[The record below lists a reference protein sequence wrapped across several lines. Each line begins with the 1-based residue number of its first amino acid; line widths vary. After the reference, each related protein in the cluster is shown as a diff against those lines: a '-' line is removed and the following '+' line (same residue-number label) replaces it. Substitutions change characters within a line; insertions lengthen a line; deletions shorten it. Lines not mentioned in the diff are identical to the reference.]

1 VALAAVGKYLAPIL
15 GQSSG
20 TQTRAKGGKKRKR
33 NGANAS
39 NALWGPTPLDS
50 ITVEHLNEDQIWNQ
64 IELKNEKMSNLLKVA
79 MVEEEKAEEDEAMR
93 LMEEEEQDEQ
103 AMDEV
108 EKKKQ
113 KKKKQSVLQDD
124 DDEDDLGAMPKER
137 IVHSLKDLSDADLR
151 SLGLDPSHRA
161 EFEDFDEM
169 EDDVSE
175 SEEEDTTLGYPGAS
189 DLSDDDEMRGKV
201 VTEPLRTEEQ
211 QRKRQAQIAAEERQ
225 RMREQRKMRKALGMD
240 DDDEDEDDEDEEDD
254 EEEEE
259 DDTEDTDYAEMGGIS
274 DASEE
279 TASDSD
285 DDSEEEQNKAKS
297 ERKRLSGILDN
308 LDTRES
314 NEAASKKWKSHPTLD
329 DDFFSIEQFNRDTDD
344 YGDEGISLGDDVDL
358 FRPIA
363 DEDEPIHYS
372 DFFAPPPGGT
382 SIKQNA
388 TQNEEAN
395 NTIPIR
401 NQTSERKTSVRF
413 HEEVSVRRIKP
424 RKSGEMEITPELLN
438 AMQNGQ
444 GRGEEGTDLS
454 EEEEDDHDD
463 DDDDDDDDDQ
473 ADAEEVEE
481 EEDVELDTVGSD
493 EEAENMDVD
502 SSEEERGENAVEEQA
517 SMDEE
522 ETETVQRVAGDLFAE
537 DAEEEEGKGAGK
549 QQSTHQKR
557 LEKLQHEIA
566 RLERENVSK
575 KDWTLMGETGSRAR
589 PENSLLAEPLDFENN
604 QKAKPVITQDST
616 ATLED
621 LIKKRILESN
631 FDDVERRANV
641 QAFDFLPSKML
652 ELSDTKSSKSL
663 DQVYEDEL
671 GVGNGIS
678 HGEKMDKQLEQ
689 DHQEISRLYDELEYK
704 LDALSN
710 AHFTPKAPKA
720 TIQTISNTPTI
731 TMEESLPSTSNY
743 ASQLA
748 PEEVYDVGRHN
759 AALQGD
765 RSEMTPEEKK
775 RLQKQ
780 LRGDKKARNQ
790 RIDSVK
796 KNVEINKQA
805 FAKNRGGRFVG
816 SGKKGS
822 RNDAIEKQD
831 ALNKLLGNKGV
842 SVVGKAN
849 EDKKRRQD
857 TTTLNASHFKL

>member
-1 VALAAVGKYLAPIL
+1 MSAVGKYLAPIL
-15 GQSSG
+15 DQSSG

-33 NGANAS
+33 NAS
-39 NALWGPTPLDS
+39 NAISTLWSTTPLDS
-50 ITVEHLNEDQIWNQ
+50 IMVEQLNEDQIWSQ
-64 IELKNEKMSNLLKVA
+64 IELKNEKMSNLLKAA
-79 MVEEEKAEEDEAMR
+79 MVEEERTGEDEATR
-93 LMEEEEQDEQ
+93 LMEEEVSDEQ

-108 EKKKQ
+108 ERKKQ
-113 KKKKQSVLQDD
+113 KKGQAAIRDND
-124 DDEDDLGAMPKER
+124 EEDDLGAVPNENY
-137 IVHSLKDLSDADLR
+137 IHSLKDLSDADLR
-151 SLGLDPSHRA
+151 SLGLDPSRRA
-161 EFEDFDEM
+161 ALEALDEM
-169 EDDVSE
+169 DDDISDSEEDDP
-175 SEEEDTTLGYPGAS
+175 TLGYPGSS

-201 VTEPLRTEEQ
+201 FTEPLRTEEQ
-211 QRKRQAQIAAEERQ
+211 QRKRQAQLAAEERQ
-225 RMREQRKMRKALGMD
+225 RMREQKQMRKALGMD
-240 DDDEDEDDEDEEDD
+240 GDEDVDDEDEDEDDDEEDD
-254 EEEEE
+254 M
-259 DDTEDTDYAEMGGIS
+259 EDTDYAETGDTS

-279 TASDSD
+279 SDGSD
-285 DDSEEEQNKAKS
+285 EEQRRIVL
-297 ERKRLSGILDN
+297 ERKRMSSLLDN
-308 LDTRES
+308 LDARES
-314 NEAASKKWKSHPTLD
+314 AESASKKWKSHPTLD

-363 DEDEPIHYS
+363 DEEEPILYS
-372 DFFAPPPGGT
+372 DFFAPPPGST
-382 SIKQNA
+382 SVKQSA
-388 TQNEEAN
+388 PQEQEA
-395 NTIPIR
+395 IALKLFR
-401 NQTSERKTSVRF
+401 DQTMGRKASVRF

-424 RKSGEMEITPELLN
+424 RKSGEMEITPELLK
-438 AMQNGQ
+438 AMHEGQ
-444 GRGEEGTDLS
+444 DSGDEESDLS
-454 EEEEDDHDD
+454 DDEIDD
-463 DDDDDDDDDQ
+463 DDE
-473 ADAEEVEE
+473 ADADEVEE
-481 EEDVELDTVGSD
+481 EEDVELDTAGSD
-493 EEAENMDVD
+493 ERVRDMNVD
-502 SSEEERGENAVEEQA
+502 STEEKREEGNVDEQN
-517 SMDEE
+517 SMDGDEL
-522 ETETVQRVAGDLFAE
+522 ETVQRVAGDLFAE
-537 DAEEEEGKGAGK
+537 DEEAGKGKDAGK

-557 LEKLQHEIA
+557 LEKLQQEIA

-575 KDWTLMGETGSRAR
+575 KDWTLMGEMGSKTR
-589 PENSLLAEPLDFENN
+589 PENSLLAEPLDFESS
-604 QKAKPVITQDST
+604 QKAKPVITQETT

-641 QAFDFLPSKML
+641 QAFDFLPSKIL

-671 GVGNGIS
+671 GVGIGTS
-678 HGEKMDKQLEQ
+678 HGEKLDKQLEQ

-704 LDALSN
+704 MDALCN

-748 PEEVYDVGRHN
+748 PEEVYDAGRHN
-759 AALQGD
+759 AALQGN

-796 KNVEINKQA
+796 KNLEINKQA
-805 FAKNRGGRFVG
+805 FAKNRGGKFVG

-842 SVVGKAN
+842 SVVGKGN
-849 EDKKRRQD
+849 EEKKRRQD
-857 TTTLNASHFKL
+857 TTSLNAAHYKL